1 MQTTNHILMIRPVD
15 FKFNE
20 QTAANNKFQ
29 VASETQDVQLQALK
43 EFDGF
48 VKLLRQ
54 NDVDVTVVDDTLQPE
69 TPDSIFPNNWVSF
82 HEDGSVYLYPMFS
95 ENRRLERRKEI
106 LEGLKTRFELN
117 HVSDLSFYEMQ
128 YAFLEGTGSMVLDRT
143 NKIAY
148 ACLSVRTDEEVLNNF
163 CMLSGYEPVVF
174 QAVDSDNFPIYHTNV
189 MMCIGDRFAVV
200 CLDSI
205 RDAEE
210 RLQVSISLKGSGKE
224 IIEISLEQMNK
235 FAGNMLQV
243 SNTAGES
250 LLVMSEQA
258 YLSLNPEQIETLKR
272 YSRIIYAPL
281 YTIEKNGGGKALP
294 TPFWQIPS
302 GLTKMRRSHAAQNHR
317 HIDVRAPGDML
328 ACRCTPVKQDGQQ
341 ILSVDALHILN
352 ELLEN
357 LFHCVASGDW
367 THRKVPATRPC
378 GRSRMDASEE
388 P

>member
-20 QTAANNKFQ
+20 QTAGNNKFQ
-29 VASETQDVQLQALK
+29 VASTEIDVQTEALK

-48 VKLLRQ
+48 VDLLRK

-106 LEGLKTRFELN
+106 LESLKTRFELN
-117 HVSDLSFYEMQ
+117 HVNDLSFYEMQ

-148 ACLSVRTDEEVLNNF
+148 ACLSVRTDEEVLKNF
-163 CMLSGYEPVVF
+163 CMLTGYEPVVF
-174 QAVDSDNFPIYHTNV
+174 QAVDGDNFPIYHTNV
-189 MMCIGDRFAVV
+189 MMCIGNRFAVI

-205 RDAEE
+205 RNAEE
-210 RLQVSISLKGSGKE
+210 RMQVSISLKGSGKE

-243 SNTAGES
+243 SNAAGES

-258 YLSLNPEQIETLKR
+258 YLSLNAEQVKALEQ

-281 YTIEKNGGGKALP
+281 YTIEKNGGGSA
-294 TPFWQIPS
+294 
-302 GLTKMRRSHAAQNHR
+302 RC
-317 HIDVRAPGDML
+317 ML
-328 ACRCTPVKQDGQQ
+328 AEIHLPVK
-341 ILSVDALHILN
+341 
-352 ELLEN
+352 
-357 LFHCVASGDW
+357 
-367 THRKVPATRPC
+367 
-378 GRSRMDASEE
+378 
-388 P
+388 